1 MLAGWAAREST
12 IHDWNMKQLAL
23 REVSVLGV
31 ILVRIFPH
39 LDSIRTRIISNMD
52 TFYAVWS
59 FMEYLYLSLMKID
72 KYKNG

>member
-12 IHDWNMKQLAL
+12 IHDWNMKQQAL

-39 LDSIRTRIISNMD
+39 LD
-52 TFYAVWS
+52 
-59 FMEYLYLSLMKID
+59 
-72 KYKNG
+72 